1 MPMENEAVNSP
12 AQAGV
17 SAQTQS
23 AAVGVG
29 AKLSQM
35 VARLKPT
42 SSLAASSAMSEDQPD
57 NVDSF
62 GQVISERDRQV
73 NADTRPL
80 PQFVNGVLAT
90 SGVSGSS
97 ESQSVAPVASV
108 DKSEPVTPPEKK
120 TSQVVM
126 AILCVLA
133 VLAVGIAVF
142 WLWYRLNAQILYW
155 RRETEA
161 RNEQIQQLQV
171 EIADAKE
178 ENQQSTARLP
188 LYIDPN
194 GYFSFYKEIPS
205 LSVKA
210 TGGVARLFY
219 GETDGENPLAGF
231 VMTIEVLPTNG
242 RALDTIVNADYEHAA
257 NGVNNSGK
265 RNENIAEHFGFSYV
279 AYEGNNETIYYYL
292 QDKATSKRY
301 AKVSYR
307 IRATTDSEYD
317 NYDQTALSILMNL
330 ELYEID

>member
-1 MPMENEAVNSP
+1 MPTENEAVKSP
-12 AQAGV
+12 AATQGTSAGTPGA
-17 SAQTQS
+17 S
-23 AAVGVG
+23 VGVG
-29 AKLSQM
+29 AKLSQV
-35 VARLKPT
+35 VARLNPMQT
-42 SSLAASSAMSEDQPD
+42 PPAAAASAGEQSE

-73 NADTRPL
+73 SADTRPL
-80 PQFVNGVLAT
+80 PQFVNGVLTAPSLPAPSETPTVAT
-90 SGVSGSS
+90 VLVNQP
-97 ESQSVAPVASV
+97 ETVV
-108 DKSEPVTPPEKK
+108 PPEKK

-133 VLAVGIAVF
+133 VLAVGVAVF

-171 EIADAKE
+171 EIADARE

-194 GYFSFYKEIPS
+194 DYFSFYKDIPS

-210 TGGVARLFY
+210 SGGVARLFY

-242 RALDTIVNADYEHAA
+242 RALETIVNADYEHAA
-257 NGVNNSGK
+257 NGVDNSGK
-265 RNENIAEHFGFSYV
+265 RNENIAEIG
-279 AYEGNNETIYYYL
+279 
-292 QDKATSKRY
+292 
-301 AKVSYR
+301 
-307 IRATTDSEYD
+307 RAHV
-317 NYDQTALSILMNL
+317 
-330 ELYEID
+330 